1 VLIGTA
7 LAARVI
13 LLRSNLVMAGGNP
26 ILGVTATLLL
36 VLSVGVVTVGTA
48 RFAHALTLPPR
59 PMPAAAT
66 GE

>member
-1 VLIGTA
+1 
-7 LAARVI
+7 
-13 LLRSNLVMAGGNP
+13 
-26 ILGVTATLLL
+26 VTATLLL